1 MLNANF
7 RSITAISWHVLK
19 TKTKLGISMKN
30 SIKMKKLK
38 EIIILFSRYF
48 IEIPIWKSGI
58 IHWNHNI
65 WREKKK
71 KNHYSFSRFLLK
83 FQCESLRI
91 IQWNHNIQRKK
102 FKEIILLSRYF
113 IEIPI
118 WKLGIIHWNH
128 NIWRKKQKRNHSFWR
143 FLLKFQC
150 ESLELFN
157 EITISREKN

>member
-1 MLNANF
+1 MACTLED
-7 RSITAISWHVLK
+7 ISLK
-19 TKTKLGISMKN
+19 FQYESQEL
-30 SIKMKKLK
+30 
-38 EIIILFSRYF
+38 F
-48 IEIPIWKSGI
+48 IEITISG
-58 IHWNHNI
+58 
-65 WREKKK
+65 EKKKK